1 MQFSKRTMALAAC
14 HFTVMLWGITAILGK
29 LITYSSFPL
38 VWHRMFITAVV
49 YLMIPSFWIGVK
61 TVPWRQIG
69 IYLGIGVLISF
80 HWILFYG
87 SIKFGDSASIA
98 LACLGST
105 GFFSSFVEPL
115 ILKSKF
121 SIQNTLLGCMVIVG
135 ILLIYFSL
143 PGPDESGT
151 TASQGGGISASGER
165 LAVITGVAS
174 ALLASIFTVLNKMN
188 VDEAPTIVMATLEMT
203 AGAIFLTFLV
213 PILYGKETIWYPQF
227 NPYDLSLATIRL
239 GPWDLIW
246 VLILAVFCTNLTF
259 YLSNWSLSHVSAFT
273 ATLIWNLEPIYGI
286 ILGALIF
293 HENKDLNNLFY
304 IGTTVIVCAIFLG
317 PIIQYFQDRRESD
330 AQLLPESDSP
340 RQVGDIELED
350 LEKDLGDSKPAEG
363 RVDSD
368 SDQSFQYARVG
379 TTEEE

>member
-1 MQFSKRTMALAAC
+1 MQFSKRTLALAAC

-38 VWHRMFITAVV
+38 VWHRMVITAIV
-49 YLMIPSFWIGVK
+49 YLLIPSFWIGVK

-69 IYLGIGVLISF
+69 IYLGIGVLISI

-115 ILKSKF
+115 LLKTKF

-143 PGPDESGT
+143 PGPDDST
-151 TASQGGGISASGER
+151 GGISASGER

-174 ALLASIFTVLNKMN
+174 AMLASIFTVLNKMN
-188 VDEAPTIVMATLEMT
+188 VDEAPTIVMATLEMS
-203 AGAIFLTFLV
+203 AGGLFLTLLV
-213 PILYGKETIWYPQF
+213 PALYGKDTIWYPQF
-227 NPYDLSLATIRL
+227 NPFDLSLATVRS

-246 VLILAVFCTNLTF
+246 VLILSIFCTNLTF

-293 HENKDLNNLFY
+293 HENKDLTILFY

-317 PIIQYFQDRRESD
+317 PILQYFQDRRE
-330 AQLLPESDSP
+330 
-340 RQVGDIELED
+340 VGEPDTPTHADGVELRD
-350 LEKDLGDSKPAEG
+350 MEKDGDFMRTESENEKESSNAK
-363 RVDSD
+363 
-368 SDQSFQYARVG
+368 SFRYVAVG
-379 TTEEE
+379 TEEA